1 MKRLWKN
8 ALVAALLIALDQ
20 WSKQWI
26 VQNLALHETR
36 RFLPGL
42 LDLTYTR
49 NFGAAWSSLWG
60 ARWLLI
66 IVTAVGMGAL
76 LWLLVKIVRHP
87 LGVWALTLVIAG
99 GIGNLIDRV
108 RLGYVVDMLDCAFI
122 DFPVFN
128 AADCCVVIGTILGVI
143 YYCWIY
149 EKEDAKNWE
158 KSDGNNASHGA

>member
-20 WSKQWI
+20 LSKYLT
-26 VQNLALHETR
+26 VQNLALYETR

-49 NFGAAWSSLWG
+49 NFGAAWSSFWG
-60 ARWLLI
+60 ARWLLVT
-66 IVTAVGMGAL
+66 VTAAGMGLL

-128 AADCCVVIGTILGVI
+128 VADCCVVIGTALGVV
-143 YYCWIY
+143 YYCWYY
-149 EKEDAKNWE
+149 EKQDAKNWE
-158 KSDGNNASHGA
+158 KRNGADPSDGE